1 MKALA
6 ISLLAGAALTAAASA
21 PASAMP
27 ASNLTAAAS
36 EVALSQNVRYL
47 RHYQRSRSR
56 SSGAYHGYGTGC
68 RGFAPDSPSSP
79 CYP

>member
-6 ISLLAGAALTAAASA
+6 ISIVVGAALASAASI

-27 ASNLTAAAS
+27 MSDLTVAAND
-36 EVALSQNVRYL
+36 VALGQSVRYV

-56 SSGAYHGYGTGC
+56 SSGAYYGYGTGC